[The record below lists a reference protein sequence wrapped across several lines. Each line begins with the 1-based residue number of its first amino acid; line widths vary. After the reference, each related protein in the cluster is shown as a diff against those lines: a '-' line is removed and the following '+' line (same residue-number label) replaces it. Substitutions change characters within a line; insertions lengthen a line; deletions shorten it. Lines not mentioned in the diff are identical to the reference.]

1 MISGS
6 KAPVEVVPLS
16 RTKPRFPRLSD
27 TFRARP
33 FSAESGYHAGLVLAA
48 RNRLP
53 SRRLSTQIL
62 VLQLA
67 IIAIVVSGSFVIAFL
82 RARHNLDRQAA
93 QESLAIAHVVASSPE
108 IASAF
113 SAKNPAS
120 IIDPI
125 AERMRRSTG
134 AAFIVVANRQGI
146 RYSHPDR
153 AEIGKS
159 LLHDP
164 GEPVA
169 AVLAGQTQVAV
180 QTGSLGR
187 SMRAKVPLRNKQG
200 RIIGLVSVGVL
211 EKAVGEELVD
221 ELPSIAIPLLLVFIL
236 GTVGVL
242 LLARRVRRQTFGLD
256 VEEIATLVEQREAML
271 HAVREGAIT
280 VDATGRIT
288 LLNDEAKRLLE
299 LDDAVLGHALAEVV
313 PEGRVREVLTGQVG
327 GPDQVIL
334 AGDRV
339 LVANRM
345 PVEVRGRSIGAVV
358 TLRDRTELDALAG
371 ELNEA
376 RDLADALRAQEHD
389 FQHRLHVISGLIEL
403 GRHDD
408 AVQEINR
415 ASSLHQELAETL
427 VDGNTDPTLAALL
440 LGKASVASERGVK
453 LHISAFQD
461 VSDQLADL
469 PALAAM
475 LGNLIDNAI
484 DSAAH
489 AGAGGHVDI
498 SLVVEDGNFVI
509 RVHDSG
515 AGINPALSEE
525 IFRDGYTTKVARHG
539 GRRRGLGLALVGQE
553 VRRRSG
559 RIAVENVDGALFT
572 VTIPLRSRDVDLA
585 GSAP

>member
-1 MISGS
+1 
-6 KAPVEVVPLS
+6 V
-16 RTKPRFPRLSD
+16 F
-27 TFRARP
+27 
-33 FSAESGYHAGLVLAA
+33 AA

-67 IIAIVVSGSFVIAFL
+67 IIVIVVSGSFFIAFL

-93 QESLAIAHVVASSPE
+93 QESLAIAQVVASSPE

-113 SAKNPAS
+113 SAPHPAHV
-120 IIDPI
+120 IDPI

-134 AAFIVVANRQGI
+134 AAFIVIANRRGI
-146 RYSHPDR
+146 RYSHPDP

-164 GEPVA
+164 GEPVT

-187 SMRAKVPLRNKQG
+187 SMRAKVPLRDEHG

-221 ELPSIAIPLLLVFIL
+221 ALPGIAIPLLLVLVL

-280 VDATGRIT
+280 VDAGGRIT

-299 LDDAVLGHALAEVV
+299 LDDSALGHPLAEVV
-313 PEGRVREVLTGQVG
+313 PDGRVREVLTGQVE
-327 GPDQVIL
+327 GPDQVLL

-345 PVEVRGRSIGAVV
+345 PVEVRGRPIGAVV
-358 TLRDRTELDALAG
+358 TLRDRTELDVLVG

-427 VDGNTDPTLAALL
+427 VDGNSDPTLAALL

-461 VSDQLADL
+461 VSDELTDL
-469 PALAAM
+469 HALAAM

-498 SLVVEDGNFVI
+498 SLVVETGNFVI

-539 GRRRGLGLALVGQE
+539 GGRRGLGLALVGQE
-553 VRRRSG
+553 VRRRHG
-559 RIAVENVDGALFT
+559 RIAVENIDGALFT
-572 VTIPLRSRDVDLA
+572 VTIPLRSRDIDFA
-585 GSAP
+585 TSAP

>member
-1 MISGS
+1 VTI
-6 KAPVEVVPLS
+6 
-16 RTKPRFPRLSD
+16 
-27 TFRARP
+27 RAIYRD
-33 FSAESGYHAGLVLAA
+33 FWRVKGRAGSGYDSDFVLVAT
-48 RNRLP
+48 NRLP

-62 VLQLA
+62 ILQLA
-67 IIAIVVSGSFVIAFL
+67 IIVVVVSGTFVIAFL

-93 QESLAIAHVVASSPE
+93 RESLAIARVVAASPE
-108 IASAF
+108 ITKAF
-113 SAKNPAS
+113 SAPHPAR

-125 AERMRRSTG
+125 AERMRRATG
-134 AAFIVVANRQGI
+134 AAFIVIANRDGI
-146 RYSHPDR
+146 RYSHPDPK
-153 AEIGKS
+153 EIGKS

-164 GEPVA
+164 GEPVT
-169 AVLAGQTQVAV
+169 AVLAGGTQTGV

-187 SMRAKVPLRNKQG
+187 SMRAKVPLRNAKGQ
-200 RIIGLVSVGVL
+200 IIGLVSVGVL
-211 EKAVGEELVD
+211 ETAVGEELAD
-221 ELPSIAIPLLLVFIL
+221 ELPSIAIPLLIVLGL
-236 GTVGVL
+236 GTIGVV
-242 LLARRVRRQTFGLD
+242 LLARRVGRQTFGLQAA
-256 VEEIATLVEQREAML
+256 EIATLVEQREAML

-280 VDATGRIT
+280 VDAGGRVT

-299 LDDAVLGHALAEVV
+299 LDDSALGRPLADVV
-313 PEGRVREVLTGQVG
+313 PDGRVREVLTGQIDG
-327 GPDQVIL
+327 ADQVIL

-345 PVEVRGRSIGAVV
+345 PVEVRGRPIGAVV
-358 TLRDRTELDALAG
+358 TLRDRTDLDALAG

-403 GRHDD
+403 GRYDD

-415 ASSLHQELAETL
+415 ASSLHQKLAGSL
-427 VDGNTDPTLAALL
+427 VDGSGDPTLAALL

-461 VSDQLADL
+461 VSDALGDVA
-469 PALAAM
+469 ALAAM

-484 DSAAH
+484 DSAAQ

-498 SLVVEDGNFVI
+498 SLIVEATNLVI

-525 IFRDGYTTKVARHG
+525 IFRDGYTTKVARQG
-539 GRRRGLGLALVGQE
+539 GRRRGLGLALVSQE
-553 VRRRSG
+553 VRRRRG
-559 RIAVENVDGALFT
+559 QITVENIDGALFT
-572 VTIPLRSRDVDLA
+572 ITLPLRSRSTGLTR
-585 GSAP
+585 SAS

>member
-1 MISGS
+1 MIAS
-6 KAPVEVVPLS
+6 S
-16 RTKPRFPRLSD
+16 R
-27 TFRARP
+27 
-33 FSAESGYHAGLVLAA
+33 SGYDSSFVLAA
-48 RNRLP
+48 TNRLP
-53 SRRLSTQIL
+53 SRKLSTQIL

-67 IIAIVVSGSFVIAFL
+67 IIVIVVSGSFVIAFM

-93 QESLAIAHVVASSPE
+93 QESLAIARVVASTPE
-108 IASAF
+108 ITNAF
-113 SAKNPAS
+113 NAPHPAKV
-120 IIDPI
+120 IDPI

-134 AAFIVVANRQGI
+134 AAFIVIANRQGI
-146 RYSHPDR
+146 RYSHPNP

-164 GEPVA
+164 GEPVTS
-169 AVLAGQTQVAV
+169 VLAGQTQVGV

-187 SMRAKVPLRNKQG
+187 SMRAKVPLRDAEG

-221 ELPSIAIPLLLVFIL
+221 ELPSIVIPLLLVLFL

-242 LLARRVRRQTFGLD
+242 LLARRVRRQTFGL
-256 VEEIATLVEQREAML
+256 EASEIATLVEQREAML

-280 VDATGRIT
+280 VDASGRIT
-288 LLNDEAKRLLE
+288 LLNDEAQRLLG
-299 LDDAVLGHALAEVV
+299 LDDSALGQPLADVV
-313 PEGRVREVLTGQVG
+313 PDGRVREVLTGQVEG
-327 GPDQVIL
+327 ADQVIL

-339 LVANRM
+339 LVANRI
-345 PVEVRGRSIGAVV
+345 PVEVRGRPIGAVV
-358 TLRDRTELDALAG
+358 TLRGRTELDALVG

-415 ASSLHQELAETL
+415 ASSLHQELAGSL
-427 VDGNTDPTLAALL
+427 VDGSSDPTLAALL
-440 LGKASVASERGVK
+440 LGKASLASERGVK

-461 VSDQLADL
+461 VSGELADVQ
-469 PALAAM
+469 ALAAM

-498 SLVVEDGNFVI
+498 SLVVEDRELVI

-515 AGINPALSEE
+515 AGISPALSEE
-525 IFRDGYTTKVARHG
+525 IFRDGYTTKVARQG
-539 GRRRGLGLALVGQE
+539 GRRRGLGLALVSQE
-553 VRRRSG
+553 VRRRHG
-559 RIAVENVDGALFT
+559 RVTVENVDGALFT

-585 GSAP
+585 ASAP